1 MERLLLLFFV
11 FIGSFGFSQKQYHFD
26 YAMLYD
32 NVVKLNDTMSSNLH
46 LVNSKDNSYGLFVSY
61 NKDSTRVNLYF
72 IQYDYTVAKFNLNK
86 DLFFKA
92 ETINLDC
99 NTARRYSNPYKYQTE
114 NYDFAIYNDTL
125 INDTLYNHYAIKS
138 LKDIKYQKKKKI
150 ITSHFITDKNSPDF
164 NPFFYHTTIYNEWLE
179 NKGKIPNGVIKIL
192 YNINVKGEMTFKQ
205 QLNKLIKIDKYITI
219 PEECDF
225 TKSPK

>member
-1 MERLLLLFFV
+1 MNRFFLLLICFV
-11 FIGSFGFSQKQYHFD
+11 GNFGFSQKQYHFD

-32 NVVKLNDTMSSNLH
+32 DAVKLNDTMSSNLH

-61 NKDSTRVNLYF
+61 DKDSTRVNLYF
-72 IQYDYTVAKFNLNK
+72 IQYDYTAAKFNLNK

-99 NTARRYSNPYKYQTE
+99 NTARSYSNPYKYQTK
-114 NYDFAIYNDTL
+114 NYDFVIYNDTL
-125 INDTLYNHYAIKS
+125 INDTLYNHYAVKS
-138 LKDIKYQKKKKI
+138 LKDLKYQKKKKI
-150 ITSHFITDKNSPDF
+150 ITSHFITDKSSSDF
-164 NPFFYHTTIYNEWLE
+164 TPFFYHTTIYNEWLE

-219 PEECDF
+219 PEECDY

>member
-92 ETINLDC
+92 ETIN
-99 NTARRYSNPYKYQTE
+99 K
-114 NYDFAIYNDTL
+114 
-125 INDTLYNHYAIKS
+125 
-138 LKDIKYQKKKKI
+138 
-150 ITSHFITDKNSPDF
+150 
-164 NPFFYHTTIYNEWLE
+164 
-179 NKGKIPNGVIKIL
+179 
-192 YNINVKGEMTFKQ
+192 
-205 QLNKLIKIDKYITI
+205 
-219 PEECDF
+219 
-225 TKSPK
+225 